1 MGRRLAPGGEPEGTG
16 ELEIVEPVA
25 RPQQRCEQPQSHQA
39 APPVPVQRIPP
50 GNDRVALLPRPEA
63 FGRNG
68 LAHGAPAPRGALGT
82 RFCLASC
89 RLPSCHSDQS
99 SPALAPPPLPYT
111 VSGVSR

>member
-25 RPQQRCEQPQSHQA
+25 CPYQGREQPQSHQA
-39 APPVPVQRIPP
+39 TPPVPVQRIPP
-50 GNDRVALLPRPEA
+50 GDDGVALLPRPEA
-63 FGRNG
+63 FGSNG
-68 LAHGAPAPRGALGT
+68 LAHGAPAPGRALGA

-89 RLPSCHSDQS
+89 RLPTCHSDQS
-99 SPALAPPPLPYT
+99 SSALAPPPLPYT